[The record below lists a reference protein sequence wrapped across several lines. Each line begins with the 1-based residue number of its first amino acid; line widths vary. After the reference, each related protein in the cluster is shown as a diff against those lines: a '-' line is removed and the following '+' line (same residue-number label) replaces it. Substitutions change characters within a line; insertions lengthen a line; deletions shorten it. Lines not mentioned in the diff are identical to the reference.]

1 MPMQRAWV
9 EAMNKALENPTF
21 RQRLLNSGLTPNF
34 EDMAAFNRRIA
45 NDLKSW
51 GEVIRAAGIK
61 AD

>member
-1 MPMQRAWV
+1 MK
-9 EAMNKALENPTF
+9 KALENPTF
-21 RQRLLNSGLTPNF
+21 RQRLLDSGLTPNF

-51 GEVIRAAGIK
+51 GDVIRAAGIK

>member
-1 MPMQRAWV
+1 
-9 EAMNKALENPTF
+9 
-21 RQRLLNSGLTPNF
+21 LLDSGLTPNF
-34 EDMAAFNRRIA
+34 EDTASFNRRIA